1 VKKKGGNRKNML
13 DFVLSARYASL
24 FYTVIKL
31 GIPELTKDEFVHV
44 DILAKK
50 SEADA
55 TALFRIL
62 RALTG
67 IKIFKEKNK
76 LFKLTKHA
84 SPLLSNSEDS
94 ITDVILWII
103 EWKRKV
109 WDNVLYSVKTG
120 KPAFDDVYKK
130 PLFDFLPENPKVQEL
145 FDKVMAQRTKLNTT
159 NILKCY
165 DFSDAKT
172 IVDIGGG
179 NGMLL
184 SEILKKYTSAKGILF
199 DASDI
204 INKEDNLLKKCNLD
218 IRCKLTEG
226 DFFKSVPKNG
236 DIYILKEVLHDWDDE
251 KSISILKNCANAMN
265 KDGKILIIEHAAD
278 MKYPGSL
285 LLDVSMLLTT
295 GGQERTKKE
304 FKKIFKE
311 AGLSLIK
318 THKTNSSLKIIECS
332 LIDNDKNA

>member
-1 VKKKGGNRKNML
+1 MKKKVANKKNML
-13 DFVLSARYASL
+13 DFVLSARYSNL

-31 GIPELTKDEFVHV
+31 NIPELTKDQYVKV
-44 DILAKK
+44 DILAAR
-50 SEADA
+50 SEVNEV
-55 TALFRIL
+55 ALFRIL

-67 IKIFKEKNK
+67 IKIFKQKGNS
-76 LFKLTKHA
+76 FKLTKHA
-84 SPLLSNSEDS
+84 TPLLADTENS
-94 ITDVILWII
+94 ITNVILWII

-130 PLFDFLPENPKVQEL
+130 PLFDFLSENEEVQDL
-145 FDKVMAQRTKLNTT
+145 FDKVMSQRTKLNTKQ
-159 NILKCY
+159 ILNTY
-165 DFSDAKT
+165 DFSNIKT
-172 IVDIGGG
+172 IIDIGGG

-184 SEILKKYTSAKGILF
+184 SEILKKYTTANGILF

-204 INKEDNLLKKCNLD
+204 INKTDNILKEYNLED
-218 IRCKLTEG
+218 RCRLTEG

-236 DIYILKEVLHDWDDE
+236 DIYILKEVLHDWNDE
-251 KSISILKNCANAMN
+251 KSIEILKNCADVMN
-265 KDGKILIIEHAAD
+265 KDGKIIIIEHSAD

-304 FKKIFKE
+304 FKKILKK
-311 AGLSLIK
+311 AGLVLSK
-318 THKTNSSLKIIECS
+318 VYKTNSSLKIIECS
-332 LIDNDKNA
+332 LNKI